1 MQDKLKPEVERVQFK
16 RLIAENP
23 NYFGTLAKSPFKP
36 VKKMAFNTQY
46 EELNCVGFNPAT
58 NFLEATIAIK
68 LPYGYGGDL
77 CQPGTTEYVRFF
89 IDYGSGW
96 EDAGLAGVSVHD
108 IPTGQD
114 CAKQS
119 DKPLTYVASL
129 KIQPKTQ
136 CCNHPVLPKVRAILS
151 WQWIPPAGGAN
162 AGWVPP
168 WGNVLECSIQIR
180 PHPWNIL
187 CLLDVISEGIGQE
200 LKVPPLLEQVK
211 YQPIPIPDPPPYKLA
226 ELAKLYAAKPTATA
240 VAENFTVEPH
250 RFGLSSIQSVLTAG
264 GLNQDLLT
272 AKMAEWN
279 AVGINW
285 AAALAALDN
294 TNANVT
300 YEQLECLGID
310 DTIPERLV
318 ATFRIKRPSG
328 YSGDLCRKGSIE
340 YVAFWA
346 DWDDTCQW
354 TYLATVQVNVHDIAS
369 IPKDGLCY
377 SAILPVDLTYHRR
390 TCDKPKIARI
400 RAVLSWSVPP
410 STTDPNALNYWGN
423 RLDTHVQIDPG
434 DPEKPGEFLY
444 KIRNLG
450 GIPIEDIDTPAS
462 GMTLLGAVFGHYPA
476 YPADAWGL
484 DRACPFGGN
493 VIVEGQY
500 YFGYYYRVKVH
511 KVGEPYTSF
520 TVLADSFQVE
530 RWDFGFDLQTSVGGF
545 YKYFDPALYIDR
557 TLANWGSSGDAL
569 WEVQLDVA
577 TAPNEAS
584 IINSTP
590 WYRLQLDN
598 TAPAPPPASP
608 ATIDIHISAGGD
620 CKDATQGSKITGT
633 FVADDLHFGAW
644 SLSTEPNTL
653 TTPSNQPAVSGLA
666 NTDPAPLGY
675 TWTLDT
681 ASPIAMKPCG
691 YVVRLDVWDRTIVNS
706 LPGEHNWNDIEVGFC
721 LRAES

>member
-1 MQDKLKPEVERVQFK
+1 
-16 RLIAENP
+16 
-23 NYFGTLAKSPFKP
+23 
-36 VKKMAFNTQY
+36 
-46 EELNCVGFNPAT
+46 
-58 NFLEATIAIK
+58 
-68 LPYGYGGDL
+68 
-77 CQPGTTEYVRFF
+77 
-89 IDYGSGW
+89 
-96 EDAGLAGVSVHD
+96 
-108 IPTGQD
+108 
-114 CAKQS
+114 
-119 DKPLTYVASL
+119 
-129 KIQPKTQ
+129 
-136 CCNHPVLPKVRAILS
+136 
-151 WQWIPPAGGAN
+151 
-162 AGWVPP
+162 
-168 WGNVLECSIQIR
+168 
-180 PHPWNIL
+180 
-187 CLLDVISEGIGQE
+187 
-200 LKVPPLLEQVK
+200 
-211 YQPIPIPDPPPYKLA
+211 
-226 ELAKLYAAKPTATA
+226 
-240 VAENFTVEPH
+240 
-250 RFGLSSIQSVLTAG
+250 
-264 GLNQDLLT
+264 
-272 AKMAEWN
+272 
-279 AVGINW
+279 
-285 AAALAALDN
+285 
-294 TNANVT
+294 
-300 YEQLECLGID
+300 
-310 DTIPERLV
+310 
-318 ATFRIKRPSG
+318 
-328 YSGDLCRKGSIE
+328 
-340 YVAFWA
+340 
-346 DWDDTCQW
+346 
-354 TYLATVQVNVHDIAS
+354 
-369 IPKDGLCY
+369 LCY

-410 STTDPNALNYWGN
+410 STTDPNAPNYWGN

-434 DPEKPGEFLY
+434 APEKPGEFLY

-462 GMTLLGAVFGHYPA
+462 GMTLPGAVFGHYPA

-484 DRACPFGGN
+484 NRACPFGGN

-620 CKDATQGSKITGT
+620 CKDATQGSTITGT